1 MTKNELIQRLG
12 SESAIARL
20 FDIERQ
26 AVHQWPNDQ
35 TIPLLRLLQ
44 LKNMKPHWFRK
55 RK

>member
-1 MTKNELIQRLG
+1 MTKQQLMERLG
-12 SESAIARL
+12 TEAAIARL

-26 AVHQWPNDQ
+26 AVHQWPTDE

-44 LKNMKPHWFRK
+44 LKDMKPHWFRK